1 MSTEGTGTGDTP
13 LSVVL
18 AGGGSAGHVNPLLAT
33 ADALRR
39 HDPQTRVVVL
49 GTAEGL
55 EARLVPERG
64 YPLEVVPKAPF
75 PRRPNGQA
83 LRFPGSMRAAVS
95 AASRTLRQAQAD
107 VLVGFGGYVA
117 TPAYL
122 AARRHGIPI
131 VIHEQNARP
140 GLANRLGARFTPH
153 VATTFA
159 TTQLPHATCVGM
171 PLRREITDLDRAAA
185 RPEGLAHFGLD
196 EGRPTLLVF
205 GGSLGAL
212 RLNTAFAGAGADLV
226 EAGVQV
232 LHLTGAGKDVEVPA
246 DTPGQARYVARPY
259 TDRMDLAYA
268 VADLAVCR
276 SGAGTVCELS
286 AVGLP
291 AVFVPL
297 PIGNGEQRL
306 NAADV
311 VGAGGALVVE
321 DERVDA
327 AWVRSAVLPL
337 VRDSERIARMGQ
349 AAAAM
354 GQRDADDTLVAMV
367 RRAAGRP

>member
-1 MSTEGTGTGDTP
+1 MATDAP
-13 LSVVL
+13 LSVVF

-39 HDPQTRVVVL
+39 RVPQARISVL

-55 EARLVPERG
+55 EARLVPDRG
-64 YPLEVVPKAPF
+64 YPLRVVPKAPF
-75 PRRPNGQA
+75 PRRPGSAALGFPGA
-83 LRFPGSMRAAVS
+83 LRTAVGVAGRALTETS
-95 AASRTLRQAQAD
+95 AQA
-107 VLVGFGGYVA
+107 VVGFGGYVA

-159 TTQLPHATCVGM
+159 TTALPHAQRVGM
-171 PLRREITDLDRAAA
+171 PLRQEIGDLDRVAA
-185 RPEGLAHFGLD
+185 RAEGLAHFGLAD
-196 EGRPTLLVF
+196 HRPTLLVF
-205 GGSLGAL
+205 GGSLGAH
-212 RLNTAFAGAGADLV
+212 RLNRSFAAAGGELAA
-226 EAGVQV
+226 AGVQV
-232 LHLTGAGKDVEVPA
+232 LHLTGAGKAVELPEHGG
-246 DTPGQARYVARPY
+246 PRYVAQPY

-268 VADLAVCR
+268 VADLAVSR
-276 SGAGTVCELS
+276 AGAGTVCELA

-291 AVFVPL
+291 AVLVPL

-306 NAADV
+306 NATDV
-311 VGAGGALVVE
+311 VGAGGAVLV
-321 DERVDA
+321 DDA
-327 AWVRSAVLPL
+327 LVSPAWVRDVVTPL
-337 VRDSERIARMGQ
+337 LLDGDRLRQMGM

-354 GQRDADDTLVAMV
+354 GHRAADDALVDLILHAV
-367 RRAAGRP
+367 GRR